1 MDQPTVWQPVPPA
14 SWPPGGLTNGAAADT
29 DDRLRQ
35 RLLKL
40 CVSRR
45 TVARGRHHRQ
55 WAEDASAVEKRS
67 TSTRPHRVRGP
78 CTWPT
83 PSRAPARTRYARTG
97 TTALTLLVANAITAE
112 QPEFADAT
120 VTTVA
125 HADLEIALKITLP
138 EPPSGG
144 GQGGGWVD
152 DVGDRWAIAKIGAG
166 NSNGVVTV
174 TTVNSS
180 TSFTVNAWQP
190 AVEQRRGILLHG
202 PRDGRG
208 CRGRHTHRA
217 AQARGRLAWTGPL
230 CPRS

>member
-1 MDQPTVWQPVPPA
+1 MG
-14 SWPPGGLTNGAAADT
+14 SGGLTNGAAADT

-40 CVSRR
+40 LREPQNGGSW
-45 TVARGRHHRQ
+45 AHYRQ
-55 WAEDASAVEKRS
+55 WAEDASAAVENALRL
-67 TSTRPHRVRGP
+67 PG
-78 CTWPT
+78 
-83 PSRAPARTRYARTG
+83 RTG
-97 TTALTLLVANAITAE
+97 SGDRARGLHRRGHQHHALCADRDHGADLAGGQRHHGRAA
-112 QPEFADAT
+112 EFADAT

-180 TSFTVNAWQP
+180 TSFTVNAYNQP
-190 AVEQRRGILLHG
+190 VDGSTVAFFP
-202 PRDGRG
+202 PR
-208 CRGRHTHRA
+208 TA
-217 AQARGRLAWTGPL
+217 
-230 CPRS
+230 